1 MEFTYPIE
9 STDLPLD
16 AFVARSQEVAR
27 WLDDARAVF
36 LGANV
41 GRLSDEEFH
50 DAILW
55 LAATG
60 VVPVVPTPTPAPDD
74 DGAPRDKKPPEKY
87 VPNFAP
93 ERIVVSADAQFPRDT
108 RSIAGYAGRDE
119 TEVHPVVCWIAP
131 VVHAERKTPRFMT
144 PIAALHREVA
154 DAEQRYRAAEE
165 QAARR
170 LNVPLMFGRDP
181 TGGTPSDAGKTPADA
196 LTPPRR
202 AATYVPYYPG
212 PAPAVVHRLYHGA
225 TYRDVRDNL
234 RRPFETLPP
243 FDAEH
248 AAGIAAALTK
258 MCALLGVKKTI
269 RPNLHALRD
278 APEPAP
284 AAKRPRRDPDDPD
297 SDTDNES

>member
-1 MEFTYPIE
+1 MEFTYPLE
-9 STDLPLD
+9 PAGLPLD
-16 AFVARSQEVAR
+16 AFVVRSQAVAR

-36 LGANV
+36 LGANA

-60 VVPVVPTPTPAPDD
+60 VVPVVPTPASDGDAPA
-74 DGAPRDKKPPEKY
+74 ARDRKPPERY

-93 ERIVVSADAQFPRDT
+93 EKIVVSADAQFPRDT
-108 RSIAGYAGRDE
+108 RFIVGYAGRDE
-119 TEVHPVVCWIAP
+119 TEVHPVLCWIAP
-131 VVHAERKTPRFMT
+131 AVHAERKTPHFMT

-181 TGGTPSDAGKTPADA
+181 TGGTPGAAGQTPADA

-202 AATYVPYYPG
+202 AAAYVPYYPG

-225 TYRDVRDNL
+225 TYRDARDNL
-234 RRPFETLPP
+234 RAPYEALPP
-243 FDAEH
+243 FDANH
-248 AAGIAAALTK
+248 AKGIAAALTK

-269 RPNLHALRD
+269 RPDLDALRD
-278 APEPAP
+278 APEPTP
-284 AAKRPRRDPDDPD
+284 AAKRPRRDPDD